1 MDVHHVLQH
10 HVVVVDLDALGDA
23 GDGEELLVLVELY
36 AGHDGA
42 VVEHVRGVGQG
53 RQRPHA
59 VVPGN
64 NSSLLI
70 FTDSNL
76 SNANRVPFKIYAV
89 QCGVKMEEIKSGIL
103 RLV

>member
-42 VVEHVRGVGQG
+42 VVEHVRGVG
-53 RQRPHA
+53 
-59 VVPGN
+59 
-64 NSSLLI
+64 
-70 FTDSNL
+70 
-76 SNANRVPFKIYAV
+76 
-89 QCGVKMEEIKSGIL
+89 
-103 RLV
+103 